1 MSSPEPRQLRRPF
14 VSTSATP
21 LASLEFGGLLSPND
35 SLARPRK
42 ATGEL
47 ALNRPVTSRSEAY
60 NR

>member
-1 MSSPEPRQLRRPF
+1 MSSTEPRQLTRRTF
-14 VSTSATP
+14 ISTNATL

-47 ALNRPVTSRSEAY
+47 ALNRPVTVSSTD
-60 NR
+60 